1 MIAVLWDGHG
11 AAEAVWSVVK
21 EEEGFLGSVEVGVA
35 RAIKEAGC
43 GGCEKG
49 LGLSG

>member
-1 MIAVLWDGHG
+1 M
-11 AAEAVWSVVK
+11 K

-35 RAIKEAGC
+35 RAIKGADC

-49 LGLSG
+49 LGLPGYKAGGNRSGQRHCGD